1 MKNLLYY
8 NPFGTMKKYI
18 SVLTIAALGV
28 LALSCAKEMD
38 VNQDNTGKS
47 ISKVF
52 TATLEKDDDVTKTEI
67 QSDKSVNWSVGDK
80 ILAVWN
86 GGSKASEALTEGGA
100 GNKQFIVN
108 GMGGDAAFA
117 VYPSSIVS
125 TYDGTDFKVT
135 VPSAQ
140 DGTFANAAIE
150 VAPVS
155 GASLSFKNLGGLL
168 KFEITDAAVSKVIFS
183 SNDGTPLAGNATVTF
198 SAGIPTV
205 AAVENGSTTITVNVS
220 GAGTYYVAVLPC
232 QQKAG
237 IYIEFQNSS
246 DAVIGE
252 TMTGKTLAVARRQ
265 IRNLNTLSV
274 TPITKK
280 FFVTVAGNGTK
291 DGSSWDNAA
300 DYAALV
306 THLKQDTVNG
316 KNIYMAAGTYT
327 STKSVTITNTS
338 FSIFGGYPTDATG
351 TSLAGRNI
359 TANET
364 VFDGNDTYSIYTFS
378 SGDID
383 GSFDGVTFTKGA
395 RTDSK
400 AGCALVIAKVK
411 KLSCANCKFTSN
423 VTTSGS
429 GGVMRADAGTLVFSK
444 CTFSNNSAKAG
455 GVVYAGYT
463 YSSSP
468 SITFNECSFN
478 NNSST
483 DDAGGVLYVAAKSG
497 YSPTIAFT
505 KCSFSGNS
513 SSGNGGVINAKGVE
527 TGPTTITVTG
537 CQFNN
542 NTSSVSASV
551 IYLDDYATVN
561 IDGSYFGGNIANT
574 RGAIRLSTANSIVR
588 INNSSFRDNTSS
600 NICTDIL
607 VTNGILAVNNCS
619 FSHSASRNIPAIQNS
634 AEALIVNSSLQG
646 GVNTENGIIYN
657 GSANASLTLANN
669 IILNTNDGA
678 KPAVTNPNSGTVT
691 SCGYNAYYYSLP
703 STEEGDFLTDKGY
716 RLGWNDTDKIL
727 WKSNNMFPYG
737 PNKTAENPDP
747 MPKGTPAKVLEAI
760 QKFDTANPTAGVETW
775 LNGAYLKDALGTTR
789 KTEGCWPGAYE
800 GK

>member
-1 MKNLLYY
+1 
-8 NPFGTMKKYI
+8 MKKFF
-18 SVLTIAALGV
+18 SFLTIAALGV

-86 GGSKASEALTEGGA
+86 GGSKESEALTEGGA
-100 GNKQFIVN
+100 SASFTVNDMEGNPQY
-108 GMGGDAAFA
+108 A
-117 VYPSSIVS
+117 VYPSTLTSS
-125 TYDGTDFKVT
+125 YDGASFKVT
-135 VPSAQ
+135 IPSTQ
-140 DGTFANAAIE
+140 DGSFSKAAVE
-150 VAPVS
+150 VAQVS
-155 GASLSFKNLGGLL
+155 DSDLAFKNLGGLMKL
-168 KFEITDAAVSKVIFS
+168 TITSADVRTVTIS
-183 SNDGTPLAGNATVTF
+183 SNDGTALAGKATVTF
-198 SAGIPTV
+198 DTAGVPSVASVEEGTSTV
-205 AAVENGSTTITVNVS
+205 TLSFTGEPSTEEP
-220 GAGTYYVAVLPC
+220 YYVAVLPC
-232 QQKAG
+232 ELKAG
-237 IYIEFQNSS
+237 VYIEFK
-246 DAVIGE
+246 DVDGYVIGE
-252 TMTGKTLAVARRQ
+252 KMTGKTLSVARRQ
-265 IRNLNTLSV
+265 ICNFGSV
-274 TPITKK
+274 TIATIENKY
-280 FFVTVAGNGTK
+280 FVTVEGNG
-291 DGSSWDNAA
+291 DGSSWENAA

-306 THLKQDTVNG
+306 THLKQDKVNG

-327 STKSVTITNTS
+327 STAAVTISNTS
-338 FSIFGGYPTDATG
+338 FSIFGGYPADAKG

-378 SGDID
+378 SSDID

-395 RTDSK
+395 RTDNK
-400 AGCALVIAKVK
+400 AGCALVIANVK

-455 GVVYAGYT
+455 GVVYAGYK

-483 DDAGGVLYVAAKSG
+483 AGAGGVLYVEGKSD

-513 SSGNGGVINAKGVE
+513 SSGNGGVINATGVE
-527 TGPTTITVTG
+527 TGPTTVTVTG

-542 NTSSVSASV
+542 NTSSASASV
-551 IYLDDYATVN
+551 IYLDNYATVN
-561 IDGSYFGGNIANT
+561 IDGSYFGGNNADT
-574 RGAIRLSTANSIVR
+574 RGAIRLSNANSIVR

-600 NICTDIL
+600 NTCTDIL

-619 FSHSASRNIPAIQNS
+619 FYHSGVRSIPSVYNS
-634 AEALIVNSSLQG
+634 ANTLIVNSSLQG
-646 GVNTENGIIYN
+646 QINSANGIVYN
-657 GSANASLTLANN
+657 TSSLYIANN
-669 IILNTNDGA
+669 FILNRYKVTEDP
-678 KPAVTNPNSGTVT
+678 KPAVAAPSGSVT
-691 SCGYNAYYYSLP
+691 SYGHNAFFNAMPASNYTVESSTSHPDFKTASGYL
-703 STEEGDFLTDKGY
+703 
-716 RLGWNDTDKIL
+716 LGWNDSEHIL
-727 WKSNNMFPYG
+727 WKSNNTLPAGF
-737 PNKTAENPDP
+737 TR
-747 MPKGTPAKVLEAI
+747 GTPARVLEAI
-760 QKFDTANPTAGVETW
+760 QAFDTANPSAGVATW

>member
-327 STKSVTITNTS
+327 STESLTITNTS
-338 FSIFGGYPTDATG
+338 FSIFGGYPSSATG
-351 TSLAGRNI
+351 TSLAGRDISVNKTI
-359 TANET
+359 FDGAGTYSIFSTNSSSINA
-364 VFDGNDTYSIYTFS
+364 VFDGVSFQNATNSTGGSALIFTQIASATINSCVFENNKNTYSGGTDNGGIVYLADGNIAINKCVFSGNDVENGVASAIYVAGGTVK
-378 SGDID
+378 ID
-383 GSFDGVTFTKGA
+383 GCYFNGNKSKSRGVIRLA
-395 RTDSK
+395 SNSSK
-400 AGCALVIAKVK
+400 
-411 KLSCANCKFTSN
+411 
-423 VTTSGS
+423 
-429 GGVMRADAGTLVFSK
+429 VFI
-444 CTFSNNSAKAG
+444 NNSAF
-455 GVVYAGYT
+455 
-463 YSSSP
+463 
-468 SITFNECSFN
+468 I
-478 NNSST
+478 
-483 DDAGGVLYVAAKSG
+483 
-497 YSPTIAFT
+497 
-505 KCSFSGNS
+505 
-513 SSGNGGVINAKGVE
+513 
-527 TGPTTITVTG
+527 
-537 CQFNN
+537 
-542 NTSSVSASV
+542 
-551 IYLDDYATVN
+551 
-561 IDGSYFGGNIANT
+561 
-574 RGAIRLSTANSIVR
+574 
-588 INNSSFRDNTSS
+588 DNTSS
-600 NICTDIL
+600 SVCTDIL
-607 VTNGILAVNNCS
+607 VTKGLLAVNNCS
-619 FSHSASRNIPAIQNS
+619 FYHSATMQFPSVYNS
-634 AEALIVNSSLQG
+634 AKTLIVNSSLQG
-646 GVNTENGIIYN
+646 PIS
-657 GSANASLTLANN
+657 SANGVVYNTGASASLYIANN
-669 IILNTNDGA
+669 FILNRYKVTSDP
-678 KPAVTNPNSGTVT
+678 KPAVAAPSGSVT
-691 SCGYNAYYYSLP
+691 SYGHNAFFNAMPASNYTVES
-703 STEEGDFLTDKGY
+703 STSHPDFNTVSSYL
-716 RLGWNDTDKIL
+716 LGWNDSEHIL
-727 WKSNNMFPYG
+727 WKSNNTLPAGF
-737 PNKTAENPDP
+737 TR
-747 MPKGTPAKVLEAI
+747 GTPARVLEAI
-760 QKFDTANPTAGVETW
+760 QAFDTANPSAGVATW

>member
-327 STKSVTITNTS
+327 STESVTITNTS

-364 VFDGNDTYSIYTFS
+364 VFDGNNAYSIFTTNS
-378 SGDID
+378 STINPV
-383 GSFDGVTFTKGA
+383 FDGVSFKNAANSTYNGNG
-395 RTDSK
+395 S
-400 AGCALVIAKVK
+400 ALILNKVGTAVFN
-411 KLSCANCKFTSN
+411 SCLF
-423 VTTSGS
+423 
-429 GGVMRADAGTLVFSK
+429 D
-444 CTFSNNSAKAG
+444 NNENTATGNAAG
-455 GVVYAGYT
+455 GIVYTGFGN
-463 YSSSP
+463 
-468 SITFNECSFN
+468 ITFNHCTFKN
-478 NNSST
+478 NQVTSV
-483 DDAGGVLYVAAKSG
+483 GGAIYA
-497 YSPTIAFT
+497 
-505 KCSFSGNS
+505 
-513 SSGNGGVINAKGVE
+513 NGGTIILNGCHFEKNHSGSKG
-527 TGPTTITVTG
+527 T
-537 CQFNN
+537 
-542 NTSSVSASV
+542 
-551 IYLDDYATVN
+551 
-561 IDGSYFGGNIANT
+561 
-574 RGAIRLSTANSIVR
+574 IRLAGSSAIVKMK
-588 INNSSFRDNTSS
+588 NSSFLDNTSDE
-600 NICTDIL
+600 ICTDIS
-607 VTNGILAVNNCS
+607 VVKGILAINNCS
-619 FSHSASRNIPAIQNS
+619 FSSDPAKETEIRTIPAIYNQSNM
-634 AEALIVNSSLQG
+634 LLVNSSLQG
-646 GVNTENGIIYN
+646 QYNTNKGIIYN
-657 GSANASLTLANN
+657 TGATAKSIIANN
-669 IILNTNDGA
+669 IILNKYAATA
-678 KPAVTNPNSGTVT
+678 QPAIVNVSSGEV
-691 SCGYNAYYYSLP
+691 SSYGYNAYSRSM
-703 STEEGDFLTDKGY
+703 STGIAVDEDFRVHKNYL
-716 RLGWNDTDKIL
+716 LGWNDTDKIL

-737 PNKTAENPDP
+737 PNKTAENPDS

-760 QKFDTANPTAGVETW
+760 REFDTANPTAGVETW

>member
-327 STKSVTITNTS
+327 STESVTITNTS

-364 VFDGNDTYSIYTFS
+364 VFDGNNAYSIFTTNS
-378 SGDID
+378 STINPV
-383 GSFDGVTFTKGA
+383 FDGVSFKNA
-395 RTDSK
+395 ANSTDNGNGS
-400 AGCALVIAKVK
+400 ALILNKVGTAVFN
-411 KLSCANCKFTSN
+411 SCLF
-423 VTTSGS
+423 
-429 GGVMRADAGTLVFSK
+429 D
-444 CTFSNNSAKAG
+444 NNENTATGNTAG
-455 GVVYAGYT
+455 GIVYTAVGN
-463 YSSSP
+463 
-468 SITFNECSFN
+468 ITFNHCTFKN
-478 NNSST
+478 NQVTSVGGAIYANGGTIILNGCHFEKNHSGSRGVIRLATSSST
-483 DDAGGVLYVAAKSG
+483 VY
-497 YSPTIAFT
+497 
-505 KCSFSGNS
+505 
-513 SSGNGGVINAKGVE
+513 
-527 TGPTTITVTG
+527 
-537 CQFNN
+537 
-542 NTSSVSASV
+542 
-551 IYLDDYATVN
+551 
-561 IDGSYFGGNIANT
+561 
-574 RGAIRLSTANSIVR
+574 
-588 INNSSFRDNTSS
+588 INNSSFKDNTSS
-600 NICTDIL
+600 SVCTDIL
-607 VTNGILAVNNCS
+607 VSKGLLAVNNCS
-619 FSHSASRNIPAIQNS
+619 FYHSGVRSIPSVYNS
-634 AEALIVNSSLQG
+634 ANTLIVNSSLQG
-646 GVNTENGIIYN
+646 QISSENGVVYN
-657 GSANASLTLANN
+657 TGASASLYIANN
-669 IILNTNDGA
+669 FILNRYKVTEDS
-678 KPAVTNPNSGTVT
+678 KPAVAAPSGSVT
-691 SCGYNAYYYSLP
+691 SYGHNAFFNAMPASNYTVESSTSHPDFNTAPGYL
-703 STEEGDFLTDKGY
+703 
-716 RLGWNDTDKIL
+716 LGWNDSEHIL
-727 WKSNNMFPYG
+727 WKSNNNLP
-737 PNKTAENPDP
+737 AEFTR
-747 MPKGTPAKVLEAI
+747 GTPARVLEAI
-760 QKFDTANPTAGVETW
+760 QAFDTANPSAGVETW

-789 KTEGCWPGAYE
+789 NTEGCWPGAYE

>member
-1 MKNLLYY
+1 M
-8 NPFGTMKKYI
+8 
-18 SVLTIAALGV
+18 
-28 LALSCAKEMD
+28 
-38 VNQDNTGKS
+38 
-47 ISKVF
+47 VF
-52 TATLEKDDDVTKTEI
+52 SATLETDDDATKTAL
-67 QSDKSVNWSVGDK
+67 QDDNKVNWSRDDQ

-86 GGSKASEALTEGGA
+86 GGSKESEALTEGGA
-100 GNKQFIVN
+100 SASFTVNDMEGNPQY
-108 GMGGDAAFA
+108 A
-117 VYPSSIVS
+117 VYPSTLTSS
-125 TYDGTDFKVT
+125 YDGASFKVT
-135 VPSAQ
+135 IPSTQ
-140 DGTFANAAIE
+140 DGSFSKAAVE
-150 VAPVS
+150 VAQVS
-155 GASLSFKNLGGLL
+155 DSDLAFKNLGGLMKL
-168 KFEITDAAVSKVIFS
+168 TITSADVRTVTIS
-183 SNDGTPLAGNATVTF
+183 SNDGTTLAGKATVTF
-198 SAGIPTV
+198 DTAGVPSVASVEEGTSTV
-205 AAVENGSTTITVNVS
+205 TLSFTGEPSTEEP
-220 GAGTYYVAVLPC
+220 YYVAVLPC
-232 QQKAG
+232 ELKAG
-237 IYIEFQNSS
+237 VYIEFKNGEGT
-246 DAVIGE
+246 VIGE
-252 TMTGKTLAVARRQ
+252 KMTGKTLSVARRQ
-265 IRNLNTLSV
+265 ICNFGKV
-274 TPITKK
+274 TIETITDKY
-280 FFVTVAGNGTK
+280 FVTVGGNG
-291 DGSSWDNAA
+291 DGSSWENAA
-300 DYAALV
+300 DYAALKA
-306 THLKQDTVNG
+306 HLTQNSV
-316 KNIYMAAGTYT
+316 KNKKIYMAAGTYT

-364 VFDGNDTYSIYTFS
+364 VFDGDDTYSIYTFS

-444 CTFSNNSAKAG
+444 CTFSNNIAKAG

-483 DDAGGVLYVAAKSG
+483 DDAGGVLYVAAKLG

-542 NTSSVSASV
+542 NTSSASASV

-737 PNKTAENPDP
+737 PNKTPENPDP
-747 MPKGTPAKVLEAI
+747 MPKGTPAKVLDAI
-760 QKFDTANPTAGVETW
+760 QEFDTANPTAGVETW

-789 KTEGCWPGAYE
+789 NTEGCWPGAYE

>member
-274 TPITKK
+274 TPITNK

-291 DGSSWDNAA
+291 DGSSWENAA
-300 DYAALV
+300 DYAALIA
-306 THLKQDTVNG
+306 HLTQNSV
-316 KNIYMAAGTYT
+316 KNKKIYMAAGTYT
-327 STKSVTITNTS
+327 STAAVTISNTS

-364 VFDGNDTYSIYTFS
+364 VFDGNNAYSIFKTIS
-378 SGDID
+378 SSINPV
-383 GSFDGVTFTKGA
+383 FDGVSFKNA
-395 RTDSK
+395 ANSTDNGS
-400 AGCALVIAKVK
+400 ALILNKVGTAVFN
-411 KLSCANCKFTSN
+411 SCLF
-423 VTTSGS
+423 
-429 GGVMRADAGTLVFSK
+429 D
-444 CTFSNNSAKAG
+444 NNENTATGNTAG
-455 GVVYAGYT
+455 GIVYTVVGN
-463 YSSSP
+463 
-468 SITFNECSFN
+468 ITFNHCTFKN
-478 NNSST
+478 NQVTSVGGAIYANGGTIILNGCHFEKNHSGSRGVIRLATSSST
-483 DDAGGVLYVAAKSG
+483 VY
-497 YSPTIAFT
+497 
-505 KCSFSGNS
+505 
-513 SSGNGGVINAKGVE
+513 
-527 TGPTTITVTG
+527 
-537 CQFNN
+537 
-542 NTSSVSASV
+542 
-551 IYLDDYATVN
+551 
-561 IDGSYFGGNIANT
+561 
-574 RGAIRLSTANSIVR
+574 
-588 INNSSFRDNTSS
+588 INNSSFKDNTSS
-600 NICTDIL
+600 SVCTDIL
-607 VTNGILAVNNCS
+607 VSKGLLAVNNCS
-619 FSHSASRNIPAIQNS
+619 FYHSGVRSIPSVYNS
-634 AEALIVNSSLQG
+634 ANTLIVNSSLQG
-646 GVNTENGIIYN
+646 QISSENGVVYN
-657 GSANASLTLANN
+657 TGASASLYIANN
-669 IILNTNDGA
+669 FILNRYKVTEDP
-678 KPAVTNPNSGTVT
+678 KPAVAAPSGSVT
-691 SCGYNAYYYSLP
+691 SYGHNAFFNAMPASNYTVESSTSHPDFNTAPGYL
-703 STEEGDFLTDKGY
+703 
-716 RLGWNDTDKIL
+716 LGWNDSEHIL
-727 WKSNNMFPYG
+727 WKSNNTLPAGF
-737 PNKTAENPDP
+737 TR
-747 MPKGTPAKVLEAI
+747 GTPARVLEAI
-760 QKFDTANPTAGVETW
+760 QAFDTANPSAGVATW

>member
-1 MKNLLYY
+1 
-8 NPFGTMKKYI
+8 MKKYF
-18 SVLTIAALGV
+18 SFLTIAALGV
-28 LALSCAKEMD
+28 LAISCAKE
-38 VNQDNTGKS
+38 VEFNNKENTGKS
-47 ISKVF
+47 ISMVF
-52 TATLEKDDDVTKTEI
+52 SATLETDDDATKTAL
-67 QSDKSVNWSVGDK
+67 QDDNKVNWSKDDQ
-80 ILAVWN
+80 ILAVWD
-86 GGSKASEALTEGGA
+86 GGSKESEALTEGGA
-100 GNKQFIVN
+100 SASFTVNDMEGNPQY
-108 GMGGDAAFA
+108 A
-117 VYPSSIVS
+117 VYPSTLTSS
-125 TYDGTDFKVT
+125 YDGASFKVT
-135 VPSAQ
+135 IPSTQ
-140 DGTFANAAIE
+140 DGSFSKAAVE
-150 VAPVS
+150 VAQVS
-155 GASLSFKNLGGLL
+155 DSDLAFKNLGGLMKL
-168 KFEITDAAVSKVIFS
+168 TITSADVRTVTIS
-183 SNDGTPLAGNATVTF
+183 SNDGTALAGKATVTF
-198 SAGIPTV
+198 DTAGVPSVASVEEGTSTV
-205 AAVENGSTTITVNVS
+205 TLSFTGEPSTEEP
-220 GAGTYYVAVLPC
+220 YYVAVLPC
-232 QQKAG
+232 ELKAG
-237 IYIEFQNSS
+237 VYIEFK
-246 DAVIGE
+246 DVDGYVIGE
-252 TMTGKTLAVARRQ
+252 KMTGKTLSVARRQ
-265 IRNLNTLSV
+265 ICNFGSV
-274 TPITKK
+274 TIATIENKY
-280 FFVTVAGNGTK
+280 FVTVEGNG
-291 DGSSWDNAA
+291 DGSSWENAA

-306 THLKQDTVNG
+306 THLKQDKVNG

-327 STKSVTITNTS
+327 STAAVTISNTS
-338 FSIFGGYPTDATG
+338 FSIFGGYPADAKG

-378 SGDID
+378 SSDID

-395 RTDSK
+395 RRDNNK
-400 AGCALVIAKVK
+400 AGCALVIANVK

-444 CTFSNNSAKAG
+444 CTFSNNSANAG

-463 YSSSP
+463 YSSFP

-483 DDAGGVLYVAAKSG
+483 AGAGGVLCVAGKSG

-513 SSGNGGVINAKGVE
+513 SSGNGGVINATGVK
-527 TGPTTITVTG
+527 TCPTTITVTG

-542 NTSSVSASV
+542 NTSSAYASV
-551 IYLDDYATVN
+551 ICLDNYATVN
-561 IDGSYFGGNIANT
+561 IDGSYFGGNNANA
-574 RGAIRLSTANSIVR
+574 RGAIRLSNANSIVR

-634 AEALIVNSSLQG
+634 AKALIVNSSLQG
-646 GVNTENGIIYN
+646 GVNTEKGIINN
-657 GSANASLTLANN
+657 GSADASLTLANN
-669 IILNTNDGA
+669 IILNTNDGD

-760 QKFDTANPTAGVETW
+760 QAFDTANLTAGVETW

-789 KTEGCWPGAYE
+789 NTEGCWPGAYE

>member
-1 MKNLLYY
+1 
-8 NPFGTMKKYI
+8 MKKYF
-18 SVLTIAALGV
+18 SFLTIAALGV

-183 SNDGTPLAGNATVTF
+183 SNDGTPLAGDATVTF

-237 IYIEFQNSS
+237 IYIEFKNGEGT
-246 DAVIGE
+246 VIGE
-252 TMTGKTLAVARRQ
+252 KMTGKTLSVARRQ
-265 IRNLNTLSV
+265 ICNFGSV
-274 TPITKK
+274 TIATIENKY
-280 FFVTVAGNGTK
+280 FVTVEGNG
-291 DGSSWDNAA
+291 DGSSWENAA

-306 THLKQDTVNG
+306 THLKQDKVNG

-327 STKSVTITNTS
+327 STAVVTISNTS

-364 VFDGNDTYSIYTFS
+364 VFDGNDAYSIYTFNS
-378 SGDID
+378 SGID

-395 RTDSK
+395 RTDPK
-400 AGCALVIAKVK
+400 AGCALVIANVK

-444 CTFSNNSAKAG
+444 CTFSNNSANAG
-455 GVVYAGYT
+455 GVVYAGIK
-463 YSSSP
+463 YSSFP

-483 DDAGGVLYVAAKSG
+483 AGAGGVLCVQGKSDH
-497 YSPTIAFT
+497 SPTIAFI

-513 SSGNGGVINAKGVE
+513 SFGNGGVINATGVE
-527 TGPTTITVTG
+527 TCPTTVTVTG

-542 NTSSVSASV
+542 NTSSASASV
-551 IYLDDYATVN
+551 IYLDNYATVN
-561 IDGSYFGGNIANT
+561 IDGSYFGGNNADT
-574 RGAIRLSTANSIVR
+574 KGAIRLSNANSIVR

-600 NICTDIL
+600 NTCTDIL

-619 FSHSASRNIPAIQNS
+619 FYHSGVRSIPSVYNS
-634 AEALIVNSSLQG
+634 ANTLIVNSSLQG
-646 GVNTENGIIYN
+646 QINSANGIVYN
-657 GSANASLTLANN
+657 TSSLYIANN
-669 IILNTNDGA
+669 FILNRYKTEEDP
-678 KPAVTNPNSGTVT
+678 KPAVAAPSGSVT
-691 SCGYNAYYYSLP
+691 SYGHNAFFNAMPASNYTVESSTSHPDFETASGYL
-703 STEEGDFLTDKGY
+703 
-716 RLGWNDTDKIL
+716 LGWNDSEHIL
-727 WKSNNMFPYG
+727 WKSNNTLPAGF
-737 PNKTAENPDP
+737 TR
-747 MPKGTPAKVLEAI
+747 GTPDRVLEAI
-760 QKFDTANPTAGVETW
+760 QAFDTANPTAGVETW

-789 KTEGCWPGAYE
+789 NTKGCWPGAYE

>member
-1 MKNLLYY
+1 
-8 NPFGTMKKYI
+8 MKKYF
-18 SVLTIAALGV
+18 SFLTIAALGV

-135 VPSAQ
+135 VPPAQ

-150 VAPVS
+150 VAQVS
-155 GASLSFKNLGGLL
+155 DSDLAFKNLGGLMKL
-168 KFEITDAAVSKVIFS
+168 TITSADVRTVTIS
-183 SNDGTPLAGNATVTF
+183 SNDGTALAGKATVTF
-198 SAGIPTV
+198 DTAGVPSVASVEEGTSTV
-205 AAVENGSTTITVNVS
+205 TLSFTGEPSTEEP
-220 GAGTYYVAVLPC
+220 YYVAVLPC
-232 QQKAG
+232 ELKAG
-237 IYIEFQNSS
+237 VYIEFKNGEGT
-246 DAVIGE
+246 VIGE
-252 TMTGKTLAVARRQ
+252 KMTGKTLSVARRQ
-265 IRNLNTLSV
+265 ICNFGEV
-274 TPITKK
+274 TIVTITDKY
-280 FFVTVAGNGTK
+280 FVTVGGNGLK
-291 DGSSWDNAA
+291 DGSSWENAA
-300 DYAALV
+300 GYAALK
-306 THLKQDTVNG
+306 THLTQNSV
-316 KNIYMAAGTYT
+316 KNKKIYMAAGTYT
-327 STKSVTITNTS
+327 STAAVTISNTS
-338 FSIFGGYPTDATG
+338 FSIFGGYPADAEG

-378 SGDID
+378 SIDID

-395 RTDSK
+395 RNDNK

-463 YSSSP
+463 NSSSP

-483 DDAGGVLYVAAKSG
+483 EGAGGVLHVAEKSG
-497 YSPTIAFT
+497 CSPTIAFT

-513 SSGNGGVINAKGVE
+513 SSRNGGVINTGVE

-542 NTSSVSASV
+542 NTSSAYASV
-551 IYLDDYATVN
+551 IYLDGYATVN
-561 IDGSYFGGNIANT
+561 IDGSYFGGNNADS

-646 GVNTENGIIYN
+646 GVNTEKGIIYN

-789 KTEGCWPGAYE
+789 NTEGCWPGAYE